1 MWIHQFF
8 SGFPHLGERE
18 TGSWHRTSITYVESS
33 SSQDLNAIFH
43 QDDYLV
49 VPLAETEISFAL
61 LSGCTANEGLVRIQY
76 KSLVPI
82 YVFLEMKLCGLII
95 CKTEF

>member
-1 MWIHQFF
+1 MWIQQFF

-33 SSQDLNAIFH
+33 SSLDLNAIFH

-49 VPLAETEISFAL
+49 VPLAETDISFAL
-61 LSGCTANEGLVRIQY
+61 LNGCTANEDPERIQY
-76 KSLVPI
+76 KCLVAI
-82 YVFLEMKLCGLII
+82 YIFPEMKLRGLII
-95 CKTEF
+95 SKTEL